1 MQNPLSEKRKGET
14 ECRFKRPKNEVK
26 DSILL
31 KIRSEML
38 LNFQSRKPKV

>member
-1 MQNPLSEKRKGET
+1 MQNPLSETRKGET
-14 ECRFKRPKNEVK
+14 ECRFIRPKNEVK

-38 LNFQSRKPKV
+38 WNFQSRKPKV